1 MRPTTSKVKLA
12 LTSMLGNDLINGSKV
27 LDLFAGT
34 GSVGMEL
41 FKLGANKVMMI
52 EKEKKLFLKL
62 KEAIKPFNTDDLEV
76 VKGDVFSII
85 PKIKENYDIIFAD
98 PPYIDD
104 LLKKLIRSIE
114 EANIASNNCIL
125 IYEHYKKVDTP
136 DNYLKFKK
144 LRDRTYGDSRLSIYK
159 KNFEVKS

>member
-12 LTSMLGNDLINGSKV
+12 LTSMLGNDLISGSKV

-34 GSVGMEL
+34 GSVGIEL

-52 EKEKKLFLKL
+52 EKERNLFLKI
-62 KEAIKPFNTDDLEV
+62 KEVIKPFNTDDLEIT
-76 VKGDVFSII
+76 KGDVFSII
-85 PKIKENYDIIFAD
+85 PKIKEKYDIIFAD
-98 PPYIDD
+98 PPYKDD
-104 LLKKLIRSIE
+104 LLEKLISTIE
-114 EANIASNNCIL
+114 ESNIASNNCIL

-159 KNFEVKS
+159 KNFELQS